1 MEKNLGC
8 RNKKHLKTL
17 WHVQVKGGWF
27 FTEILERARKML
39 EKHPLCNHCLGRQ
52 FALLGYGV
60 DNKKRGDTLKLM
72 LTMKGHQLA
81 LLREKAGVSLL
92 KTMATNGSFDMAA
105 EILRKKKKRVRKRR
119 ECHLCEGQFKL
130 LQELVDSSV
139 EKLQDYEYDT
149 FLVGIELPTKVEE
162 REDEF
167 KAEFA
172 VKHGESMRNEFSRN
186 IGKKLSEITQKTA
199 EYAKPEVV
207 VLVNPFTKQVT
218 LQVNPLYIM
227 GRYKKLIRGIPQS
240 KWLCSECRGKGCPR
254 CNGTGK
260 TYSES
265 VEEIIAGPTLQKTR
279 GEETAFHAAG
289 REDVDARMLGS
300 GRPFIIEVK
309 KPKKRFIN
317 LQNLARTINKQA
329 EGKVKVLNLCVA
341 DRDMVRKLKK
351 AEAAQKIYK
360 VIVEFD
366 RNISDEELEA
376 LEKTLTNL
384 VVHQQTPLRVLH
396 RRADR
401 IREKHIYT
409 TKIKKLKPSRVELRI
424 RCQGGLYIKE
434 LITGDEGRTD
444 PNVTKIVNAKAKPL
458 ELDVLNVVMEG
469 S

>member
-1 MEKNLGC
+1 
-8 RNKKHLKTL
+8 
-17 WHVQVKGGWF
+17 
-27 FTEILERARKML
+27 ML
-39 EKHPLCNHCLGRQ
+39 EKHHLCNHCLGRQ

-60 DNKKRGDTLKLM
+60 DNEKRGEALKLV

-81 LLREKAGVSLL
+81 LVREKAGVSLL
-92 KTMATNGSFDMAA
+92 KTMATNGAFDMAA
-105 EILRKKKKRVRKRR
+105 KILRKMKKRVGKRR
-119 ECHLCEGQFKL
+119 ECHLCGGQF
-130 LQELVDSSV
+130 ELSQGLIDSSV

-149 FLVGIELPTKVEE
+149 FLVGIELPTEVEE

-172 VKHGESMRNEFSRN
+172 VKHGESMRNEFSRD

-207 VLVNPFTKQVT
+207 VLVNPFTEQVT

-227 GRYKKLIRGIPQS
+227 GKYKKLTRGIPQS
-240 KWLCSECRGKGCPR
+240 KWFCSECRGKGCPR

-260 TYSES
+260 MYPES
-265 VEEIIAGPTLQKTR
+265 VEEIIGGPTLQKTC
-279 GEETAFHAAG
+279 GAETAFHAAG

-309 KPKKRFIN
+309 NPKKRFIS
-317 LQNLARTINKQA
+317 LRNLARTINKQA
-329 EGKVKVLNLCVA
+329 EGKVKVLNLCIT

-360 VIVEFD
+360 TIVEFD
-366 RNISDEELEA
+366 RKISDEELEA

-401 IREKHIYT
+401 IREKYIYK
-409 TKIKKLKPSRVELRI
+409 TKIKRLKPNQVEMRI

-434 LITGDEGRTD
+434 LVTGDEGRTD
-444 PNVTKIVNAKAKPL
+444 PNVATIVDAKAEPL
-458 ELDVLNVVMEG
+458 ELDVLNVLMAG

>member
-1 MEKNLGC
+1 
-8 RNKKHLKTL
+8 
-17 WHVQVKGGWF
+17 
-27 FTEILERARKML
+27 ML

-60 DNKKRGDTLKLM
+60 DNKKRGEALKLV

-81 LLREKAGVSLL
+81 LVREKAGVSLL
-92 KTMATNGSFDMAA
+92 KTMATNGAFDMAA
-105 EILRKKKKRVRKRR
+105 EILRKMKKRVGKRR
-119 ECHLCEGQFKL
+119 ECHLCGGQF
-130 LQELVDSSV
+130 ELSQGLIDSSV

-149 FLVGIELPTKVEE
+149 FLVGIELPTEVEE

-172 VKHGESMRNEFSRN
+172 VKHGESMRNEFSRD

-207 VLVNPFTKQVT
+207 VLVNPFTKQVA

-227 GRYKKLIRGIPQS
+227 GKYKKLTRGIPQS
-240 KWLCSECRGKGCPR
+240 KWFCSECRGKGCPR

-260 TYSES
+260 MYPES
-265 VEEIIAGPTLQKTR
+265 VEEIIGGPTLQKTC
-279 GEETAFHAAG
+279 GAETAFHAAG
-289 REDVDARMLGS
+289 REDVDARMLGP

-309 KPKKRFIN
+309 NPKKRFIS
-317 LQNLARTINKQA
+317 LRNLARTINKQA
-329 EGKVKVLNLCVA
+329 EGKVKVLNLCIT

-351 AEAAQKIYK
+351 AETAQKIYK
-360 VIVEFD
+360 TIVEFD
-366 RNISDEELEA
+366 RKISDEELEA

-401 IREKHIYT
+401 IREKYIYT
-409 TKIKKLKPSRVELRI
+409 TKIKRLKPNQVEMRI

-434 LITGDEGRTD
+434 LVTGDEGRTD
-444 PNVTKIVNAKAKPL
+444 PNVATIVDAKAEPL
-458 ELDVLNVVMEG
+458 ELDVLNVLMAG